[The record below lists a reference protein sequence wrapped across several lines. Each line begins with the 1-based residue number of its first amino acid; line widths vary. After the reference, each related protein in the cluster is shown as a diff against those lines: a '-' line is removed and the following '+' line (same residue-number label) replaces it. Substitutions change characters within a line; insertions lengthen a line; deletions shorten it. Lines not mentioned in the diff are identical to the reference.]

1 MKRRCKCG
9 TVLSAPSSLA
19 AGMCGRC
26 RQSPFHCSGTPR
38 VLYPGDML
46 MEGDGRAIGFV
57 WDVRGDEIEVR
68 SYNLAKP
75 TIRVMTRAKA
85 SAYRIVPNESYGTDR
100 PLLEER

>member
-9 TVLSAPSSLA
+9 AVLSAPSSLA
-19 AGMCGRC
+19 TGMCGR
-26 RQSPFHCSGTPR
+26 CSGTPR

-46 MEGDGRAIGFV
+46 MEGDDRAIGFV